1 MSKERLEELKKMRLL
16 YEVCFV
22 DEYASA
28 IDDVT
33 VDFDLLIKRVQE
45 LEETNKKNYWI
56 ASDFKF
62 ENLKLEQQNKRYREA
77 LDGMR
82 LHAHYPDI
90 IKQIYEEVE
99 ESDGMQDIID
109 ATEDRD
115 TLKIVVD
122 EQNESIS
129 RLLSVM
135 ESALSEIRDA
145 LYSNKSKDVKEHYLR
160 NAERFI
166 EEALEC
172 DSE

>member
-1 MSKERLEELKKMRLL
+1 MIKERLEELKKMRLL

-77 LDGMR
+77 LEFINEELELV
-82 LHAHYPDI
+82 LH
-90 IKQIYEEVE
+90 
-99 ESDGMQDIID
+99 
-109 ATEDRD
+109 
-115 TLKIVVD
+115 
-122 EQNESIS
+122 
-129 RLLSVM
+129 
-135 ESALSEIRDA
+135 
-145 LYSNKSKDVKEHYLR
+145 SNKGLAEKMFYIENSKRKITEV
-160 NAERFI
+160 
-166 EEALEC
+166 LE
-172 DSE
+172 SESNE